1 MFTDVRL
8 GTLNP
13 IKRSALQAV
22 LLDTPALA
30 RAKLDALSV
39 SSGVSDQPK
48 TLDETFAGAEQ
59 RARAAYEAKPRG
71 EGVLAVGIEDGL
83 FANPRVAARHL
94 NICVTCIFDG
104 EALHFGTSSA
114 FEYPPEVTRLVFE
127 QQLNISEAMN
137 ASGYTKNPDLG
148 RDVGAI
154 GVLSK
159 GRMVRREYTQQAIRA
174 ALIKLY

>member
-1 MFTDVRL
+1 MFTCVRL

-13 IKRSALQAV
+13 IKRSALHTV

-30 RAKLDALSV
+30 RAKLEARSV

-48 TLDETFAGAEQ
+48 TLEETFTGAEQ
-59 RARAAYEAKPRG
+59 RARAAFGPEADQG
-71 EGVLAVGIEDGL
+71 GVLAVGIEDGL
-83 FANPRVAARHL
+83 FPNPRVAARYL
-94 NICVTCIFDG
+94 NVCVTCIFDG

-127 QQLNISEAMN
+127 EQLNISEAMN
-137 ASGYTKNPDLG
+137 ASGYTQNPNLG
-148 RDVGAI
+148 SDIGAI

-159 GRMVRREYTQQAIRA
+159 GRMVRLDYTQQAIRA